1 MNSDASDRP
10 NPSPTAAPPA
20 APTPVLPT
28 KANTPEVKGG
38 SRGWGWLIILLCVI
52 LGGMAA
58 YFFFGQSS
66 GSPAKAAPAAKGVP
80 VTVIAAKTGD
90 MPVYLYGLG
99 SVTALNTVTV
109 QARVSGQLVK
119 VAYQEGQE
127 VHQGDL
133 LCEIDPQPFQV
144 QLTQDEGMLDRDQSL
159 LENAQVELDRYVQ
172 AKEAIPQQTID
183 TQKALVLQYQG
194 DVKTDQGQVDAAKLN
209 LSYCEITA
217 PINGRVGLR
226 LVDAGNQISAN
237 TSLVVITQLQPITVI
252 FSLPEDDIP
261 EVQAKLQA
269 NQTLTTA
276 AFDHALSKKLADG
289 TLLALTN
296 QVDPTSGTF
305 QLKAVFPNENESL
318 FPSQFVNVRLLLDTQ
333 ANVVIVPTAAVQI
346 GPQNSFV
353 YVVKA
358 DNTIEQRTVKEGH
371 VEGDQE
377 VIASGLAAGELVV
390 TNGFDKLEPGVAVT
404 VSKPDAK
411 AGAKPAA
418 TSNPTPGA

>member
-1 MNSDASDRP
+1 
-10 NPSPTAAPPA
+10 
-20 APTPVLPT
+20 
-28 KANTPEVKGG
+28 
-38 SRGWGWLIILLCVI
+38 LIVLLCVI
-52 LGGMAA
+52 LGGVAA
-58 YFFFGQSS
+58 YFFFGRA
-66 GSPAKAAPAAKGVP
+66 GPAKAAPAAKGVP

-99 SVTALNTVTV
+99 SVTALNTVTL
-109 QARVSGQLVK
+109 QARVSGELVK

-159 LENAQVELDRYVQ
+159 LENAQVELDRYEQ

-194 DVKTDQGQVDAAKLN
+194 DVKTDQGQVDATKLN
-209 LSYCEITA
+209 LTYCEITS
-217 PINGRVGLR
+217 PLNGRVGLR

-252 FSLPEDDIP
+252 FNLKEDDIP
-261 EVQAKLQA
+261 QVQAKLQA
-269 NQTLTTA
+269 QKTLTAA
-276 AFDHALSKKLADG
+276 AFNHDLSKKLADG
-289 TLLALTN
+289 TLLALDN
-296 QVDPTSGTF
+296 EVNPNSGTL
-305 QLKAVFPNENESL
+305 QLKAIFPNENESL
-318 FPSQFVNVRLLLDTQ
+318 FPSQFVNVRLLLDTL

-353 YVVKA
+353 YVVKP

-377 VIASGLAAGELVV
+377 VITSGLAVDEQVV

-418 TSNPTPGA
+418 ATSTSNPEPAAPTSNPPPGAATSNPQPGA